1 MFLTVRVAKTASKMS
16 NPIFTEKTIREGVA
30 NYGTPFWL
38 YDRATIEKRV
48 QELKCFDTV
57 RFAQKACP
65 NLSIISIVRKAGAVV
80 DAVSAGEIVRA
91 LRAGYKGGESDKQ
104 VPQIVYSADIFDHDA
119 IELVKKYNIHV
130 NVGSADMIQ
139 QLADAGVR
147 SNLTLRVNPGFGHG
161 HSKKTNTGGPL
172 SKHGVWHSQLKDC
185 VKLAQAN
192 GMWIT
197 GLHMHIGSGTDFE
210 HLATVCDAMRDASRR
225 LGSHIRMI
233 SAGGGLPIPYKEEE
247 KGNRIDVQAYY
258 DLWDKTR
265 KDIAQSVGHDV
276 ALEVEPGRYIVAE
289 SAVLVA
295 EIRAVKKQEDKLFYL
310 VDAGFNDLVRPSFY
324 GSYHGI
330 SIVSKDGRELGP
342 EQDVIVAG
350 PLCESGDVF
359 TQEEGGY
366 VVTRKLP
373 TALVGDFLVLHD
385 AGAYG
390 SAMSSNYNSRRFAPE
405 ILQNNGKLE
414 VIRERQTFDQLMENE
429 KIVTL

>member
-1 MFLTVRVAKTASKMS
+1 MFLTVRVVKTASKMS
-16 NPIFTEKTIREGVA
+16 NPIFSEKTIREGVA
-30 NYGTPFWL
+30 NYGTPFWI

-65 NLSIISIVRKAGAVV
+65 NLSILSIVRNAGAVV
-80 DAVSAGEIVRA
+80 DAVSAGEIIRA
-91 LRAGYKGGESDKQ
+91 LRAGYKACENDKQ

-119 IELVKKYNIHV
+119 IELVKKHNIHV

-233 SAGGGLPIPYKEEE
+233 SAGAGLPIPYREEE
-247 KGNRIDVQAYY
+247 KGNRIDIQAYY

-276 ALEVEPGRYIVAE
+276 ALEVEPGRYIVA
-289 SAVLVA
+289 
-295 EIRAVKKQEDKLFYL
+295 
-310 VDAGFNDLVRPSFY
+310 
-324 GSYHGI
+324 
-330 SIVSKDGRELGP
+330 
-342 EQDVIVAG
+342 
-350 PLCESGDVF
+350 
-359 TQEEGGY
+359 
-366 VVTRKLP
+366 
-373 TALVGDFLVLHD
+373 
-385 AGAYG
+385 
-390 SAMSSNYNSRRFAPE
+390 
-405 ILQNNGKLE
+405 
-414 VIRERQTFDQLMENE
+414 
-429 KIVTL
+429 

>member
-1 MFLTVRVAKTASKMS
+1 MFSD
-16 NPIFTEKTIREGVA
+16 ETIREGVA
-30 NYGTPFWL
+30 QYGTPFWL
-38 YDRATIEKRV
+38 YDRETIEARIR
-48 QELKCFDTV
+48 ELSRFDTV

-65 NLSIISIVRKAGAVV
+65 NLSIISLMRKNGALV

-104 VPQIVYSADIFDHDA
+104 VPQIVYTADIFDRDA
-119 IELVKKYNIHV
+119 LELVKKYGIHV
-130 NVGSADMIQ
+130 NVGSADMIE
-139 QLADAGVR
+139 QLACAGIR

-172 SKHGVWHSQLKDC
+172 SKHGVWHSQIKDC

-197 GLHMHIGSGTDFE
+197 GLHMHIGSGSDFD
-210 HLATVCDAMRDASRR
+210 HLSKVCDAMRDASRR
-225 LGSHIRMI
+225 LGSHIRTI

-247 KGNRIDVQAYY
+247 KGERIDTRAYY

-265 KDIAQSVGHDV
+265 KDIAQSVGHDIS
-276 ALEVEPGRYIVAE
+276 LEVEPGRYLVAE

-295 EIRAVKKQEDKLFYL
+295 EIRAIKKQENNLFYL
-310 VDAGFNDLVRPSFY
+310 IDAGFNDLVRPSFY
-324 GSYHGI
+324 GSYHAI
-330 SIVSKDGRELGP
+330 SIVSRDGRELGP
-342 EQDVIVAG
+342 ETDAIVAG

-359 TQEEGGY
+359 TQEEGGF

-373 TALVGDFLVLHD
+373 TAKVGDYLVLHD
-385 AGAYG
+385 VGAYG
-390 SAMSSNYNSRRFAPE
+390 SAMSSNYNSRRYAPE
-405 ILQNNGKLE
+405 VLRTNGKLE
-414 VIRERQTFDQLMENE
+414 IIRERETFDQLMQNE